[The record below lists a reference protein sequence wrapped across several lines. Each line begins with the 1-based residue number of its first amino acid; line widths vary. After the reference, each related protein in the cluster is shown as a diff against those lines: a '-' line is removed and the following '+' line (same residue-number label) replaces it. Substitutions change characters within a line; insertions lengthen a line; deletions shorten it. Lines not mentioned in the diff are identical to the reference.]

1 MKFVFKYIKANRDRL
16 GTMLVLQG
24 GVFVLGVLL
33 VIFINA
39 SINQDP
45 DYAAIGGMMALFC
58 TAFTGLVYGFG
69 IAGVHYGLAISMG
82 QTRRDYILAAPLCSA
97 LFTLLGVAVAW
108 VLTQLEKGLY
118 RLVYPGYTCELD
130 ILAMVPWWGLA
141 LGVLGVVV
149 AEFLL
154 GAMGLRFGQKGLL
167 FVWLPLCLAPSLLGN
182 SVSAARK
189 GGTSLLAGLGRG
201 ILWLVQCLSP
211 TAWAALGA
219 VVLVALLALSV
230 HCYRRAEVKL

>member
-118 RLVYPGYTCELD
+118 RLLYPGYTCELD

-141 LGVLGVVV
+141 LGMLGVVV

-167 FVWLPLCLAPSLLGN
+167 FVWLPLCLGPTLVGN
-182 SVSAARK
+182 SITAAK
-189 GGTSLLAGLGRG
+189 GGGNSLLAALGRG
-201 ILWLVQCLSP
+201 ILWLVHCLSP
-211 TAWAALGA
+211 AAWAALGA
-219 VVLVALLALSV
+219 VVLVALLILGV
-230 HCYRRAEVKL
+230 RCYLRAEVKM